1 MIRYRNEMRKTE
13 YAHTINGSGLAIDR
27 VFAALL
33 ELGQKPDG
41 TVVLPEVL

>member
-1 MIRYRNEMRKTE
+1 MIRYRNEMGKTE

-41 TVVLPEVL
+41 TVVVPEVL